1 MQILGLISFGVAC
14 YFAGC
19 MTVFVWGIKLYNK
32 KNPPTLKL
40 RRTSEGNKVV
50 KFPRKKPPAKRT
62 TKCI

>member
-32 KNPPTLKL
+32 KNKD
-40 RRTSEGNKVV
+40 NKVV
-50 KFPRKKPPAKRT
+50 KFPNK
-62 TKCI
+62 